1 MSVLSALTAS
11 YIDPS
16 FISASAAASGFG
28 SGGGGTIQVSG
39 STPLGEQ
46 INKVF
51 SSLQFDSSTG
61 LNVTESI
68 SGTAFVSI
76 GSHFRDIIVS
86 GSSTLVA
93 TGSDSLE
100 IIAGDGISI
109 FTSLSDSNS
118 NSISKELGF
127 RIDTSS
133 THFTQGVSAS
143 AAAAGFGSGGS
154 TDISALNSFTSS
166 AQTSLTALNAATS
179 SYILASQTS
188 SMNVL
193 SALTASY
200 LIGGVGAIDTSS
212 FVTNDQTSSFLT
224 SADTASLVRVDQTS
238 SMSVATASYVD
249 PTFIS
254 ASAAAAGF
262 GSGGGSVGTLQQVTD
277 QGTSTTNAITASA
290 FSGSYF
296 DFNTDGNPVSAV
308 AGRLTW
314 NESDGTLNIG
324 MGYSDVVLQVGQE
337 QHYVVRNNTGTT
349 ISNGVAVYASGS
361 TSGLGRIE
369 AAPYTANGLI
379 REVRFLGLATHDIS
393 DGVNGVVTRFGYV
406 RNLDT
411 RGTAA
416 TPISV
421 GDEDWSVGDI
431 LYVHPTVAGKL
442 TNVKPKHAVYV
453 AIVTVRHQNV
463 GVLFVRPSSYG
474 HIDDI
479 HDVSINTSSLATGD
493 VLVYNSSSDVWE
505 NSDSVNLALTAS
517 YISPAFIS
525 ASAAAAGFGSGGST
539 DITSLNTFTGSIQ
552 SEVNALKAAT
562 SSYITSAQTSSMSVA
577 TASYVSPTFISA
589 SAAAA
594 GFGSIPAETV
604 SSSAQVVQNLVG
616 QDVVV
621 NSITAETYIVSSSV
635 SFITTSFSSGSTAF
649 GDSLSDTHTFTGSVS
664 ITGSLN
670 IGGPFTV
677 NNENLNVSSGSIIL
691 TNSSSIVVLDSGII
705 SGTFVGNLNYD
716 YITNLPNLI
725 SESAQ
730 IALLG
735 AGILSSSAQI
745 ASQISGAFT
754 SLSSSFASR
763 IAALE
768 AGSGGGSGIFALT
781 GSFYSTT
788 NNLQIT
794 GSLSVGSG
802 SFKAFEVDSD
812 GFVVLGDV
820 DKDLNNAPVG
830 TIAYSGSSFYLIT

>member
-1 MSVLSALTAS
+1 MNGSGILSGSSSVPAGTISGSQQITDLGFINQSQTSSMSVLSAETAS
-11 YIDPS
+11 FIS
-16 FISASAAASGFG
+16 NTFISASAAASGFG
-28 SGGGGTIQVSG
+28 S
-39 STPLGEQ
+39 
-46 INKVF
+46 
-51 SSLQFDSSTG
+51 
-61 LNVTESI
+61 
-68 SGTAFVSI
+68 
-76 GSHFRDIIVS
+76 
-86 GSSTLVA
+86 STLP
-93 TGSDSLE
+93 S
-100 IIAGDGISI
+100 
-109 FTSLSDSNS
+109 
-118 NSISKELGF
+118 
-127 RIDTSS
+127 
-133 THFTQGVSAS
+133 GVVS
-143 AAAAGFGSGGS
+143 
-154 TDISALNSFTSS
+154 SS
-166 AQTSLTALNAATS
+166 AQVIAALPAGVVSSSAQVSYSGITDIPNGIVSSSAQVIAALPAGVVSSSAQILPILTS
-179 SYILASQTS
+179 SI
-188 SMNVL
+188 
-193 SALTASY
+193 
-200 LIGGVGAIDTSS
+200 
-212 FVTNDQTSSFLT
+212 TNFNTEVS
-224 SADTASLVRVDQTS
+224 R
-238 SMSVATASYVD
+238 
-249 PTFIS
+249 
-254 ASAAAAGF
+254 SAAAAGF

-361 TSGLGRIE
+361 TSGLGRIV

-406 RNLDT
+406 RDLDT

-453 AIVTVRHQNV
+453 AIVTVRHQST
-463 GVLFVRPSSYG
+463 GVLFVRPFSYG
-474 HIDDI
+474 HMDDI
-479 HDVSINTSSLATGD
+479 HDVSINTSSLAMGD

-517 YISPAFIS
+517 YISPTFIS

-539 DITSLNTFTGSIQ
+539 
-552 SEVNALKAAT
+552 
-562 SSYITSAQTSSMSVA
+562 
-577 TASYVSPTFISA
+577 
-589 SAAAA
+589 
-594 GFGSIPAETV
+594 IPAGTV

-725 SESAQ
+725 SSSAQ

-735 AGILSSSAQI
+735 AGILSASAQI
-745 ASQISGAFT
+745 ASDISGAFT

-763 IAALE
+763 ITALE
-768 AGSGGGSGIFALT
+768 GAGGGSGIFTLT

-788 NNLQIT
+788 NNVKIT

-802 SFKAFEVDSD
+802 SFKSFEVNSD
-812 GFVVLGDV
+812 GFVVLGDM
-820 DKDLNNAPVG
+820 DKDLNTAPIG
-830 TIAYSGSSFYLIT
+830 TVVYSGSSFYLIS

>member
-1 MSVLSALTAS
+1 
-11 YIDPS
+11 
-16 FISASAAASGFG
+16 
-28 SGGGGTIQVSG
+28 
-39 STPLGEQ
+39 
-46 INKVF
+46 
-51 SSLQFDSSTG
+51 
-61 LNVTESI
+61 
-68 SGTAFVSI
+68 
-76 GSHFRDIIVS
+76 
-86 GSSTLVA
+86 
-93 TGSDSLE
+93 
-100 IIAGDGISI
+100 
-109 FTSLSDSNS
+109 
-118 NSISKELGF
+118 
-127 RIDTSS
+127 
-133 THFTQGVSAS
+133 
-143 AAAAGFGSGGS
+143 
-154 TDISALNSFTSS
+154 
-166 AQTSLTALNAATS
+166 
-179 SYILASQTS
+179 
-188 SMNVL
+188 
-193 SALTASY
+193 
-200 LIGGVGAIDTSS
+200 
-212 FVTNDQTSSFLT
+212 
-224 SADTASLVRVDQTS
+224 
-238 SMSVATASYVD
+238 
-249 PTFIS
+249 
-254 ASAAAAGF
+254 
-262 GSGGGSVGTLQQVTD
+262 
-277 QGTSTTNAITASA
+277 
-290 FSGSYF
+290 
-296 DFNTDGNPVSAV
+296 
-308 AGRLTW
+308 
-314 NESDGTLNIG
+314 
-324 MGYSDVVLQVGQE
+324 MGYADVVLQVGQE

-361 TSGLGRIE
+361 TSGLGRIV

-406 RNLDT
+406 RDLDT

-453 AIVTVRHQNV
+453 AIVTVRHQTT

-474 HIDDI
+474 HMDDI
-479 HDVSINTSSLATGD
+479 HDVSINTSSLAMGD

-517 YISPAFIS
+517 YISPTFIS

-594 GFGSIPAETV
+594 GFGSGGGSVPAGTV

-725 SESAQ
+725 SSSEQ

-735 AGILSSSAQI
+735 VGILSSSAQI

-754 SLSSSFASR
+754 SLSSSLASR

-768 AGSGGGSGIFALT
+768 AASPGGGSGIFALT

-830 TIAYSGSSFYLIT
+830 TIAYSGSSFYLIS